1 MPSLSDISDV
11 LSIMSDIAIMYKD
24 GRDEAEEATMGT
36 VTTVLPSPKLVDGQ
50 GNETPLTDRG
60 YEVVLM
66 VLWAL
71 GLLPGTKPTTDV
83 KLSTGEAA
91 RVLGTSAKTVGR
103 LIDSGRIRGSRA
115 ASGHRYVMLSDLMVY
130 DRECRKAAGAHIE
143 RARALADEAGLYGNG
158 YAAELAAYLDGLS

>member
-11 LSIMSDIAIMYKD
+11 LSKMSDIAIMYKD

-66 VLWAL
+66 V
-71 GLLPGTKPTTDV
+71 
-83 KLSTGEAA
+83 
-91 RVLGTSAKTVGR
+91 
-103 LIDSGRIRGSRA
+103 
-115 ASGHRYVMLSDLMVY
+115 Y